1 MQTYRW
7 RDDFYFLDDGRVRQF
22 LILGDQEAL
31 LIDTGFEESHVIDA
45 VRAVTDLPVKV
56 LMTHGDPDH
65 TGGLKNFKSCYMREK
80 DWHLVQAD
88 VELHPL
94 EEGELFPCGDYCL
107 EVIEIPGHTYGSVA
121 FLDRKNRLLLSGDS
135 VQKEGPIYLFG
146 GHRNLDL
153 YIESQKK
160 LLALGEQVEEV
171 LPCHQACPIGP
182 EYIGRNLEDAVA
194 LRAGRLEG
202 KQHPFLPC
210 CSYRGKWTEF
220 YY

>member
-22 LILGDQEAL
+22 LILGIRRAL

-146 GHRNLDL
+146 GPSKPGSLHRKP
-153 YIESQKK
+153 EKTSGPGRTGGRGS
-160 LLALGEQVEEV
+160 ALPSGQS
-171 LPCHQACPIGP
+171 HRTGIYRAD
-182 EYIGRNLEDAVA
+182 LEDAVA